1 MRVRRTAYRDEWV
14 CPARIDPRVDCRLR
28 LKIETRVETG
38 VQVSPGSPRKPTR
51 APTTD
56 GFPASSIDEANRDP
70 VESEKAMLT
79 KALIV
84 NGLVLFAVLEADL
97 GPGRKVSRFR
107 LLRPLLM
114 SASIVPLFLE
124 AVATHGTGLA
134 LEIAGGVAGVL
145 LGLTAASLMTL
156 RREPATG
163 RVVTRAGA
171 AYAAL
176 WIAVIAARSCF
187 SIGAVHWFN
196 HPLATW
202 MANHQVTAAAI
213 TDTLIIMAVAMT
225 LARTATLALRANQIH
240 RQPAAA
246 ASAA

>member
-1 MRVRRTAYRDEWV
+1 LT
-14 CPARIDPRVDCRLR
+14 
-28 LKIETRVETG
+28 
-38 VQVSPGSPRKPTR
+38 VQ
-51 APTTD
+51 TTT
-56 GFPASSIDEANRDP
+56 

-84 NGLVLFAVLEADL
+84 NALILFAVLEADL
-97 GPGRKVSRFR
+97 GPARKVGRFR
-107 LLRPLLM
+107 LLRPLLL

-124 AVATHGTGLA
+124 AIATQGTGLA

-145 LGLTAASLMTL
+145 LGLAAASMMTV
-156 RREPATG
+156 RREPGTG
-163 RVVTRAGA
+163 RLVTRAGA

-187 SIGAVHWFN
+187 SVGAVHWFN

-202 MANHQVTAAAI
+202 MAHHQVTGAAI

-225 LARTATLALRANQIH
+225 LARTIGLGVRANEIH
-240 RQPAAA
+240 RRVPAAQVA
-246 ASAA
+246 A

>member
-1 MRVRRTAYRDEWV
+1 MTDRV
-14 CPARIDPRVDCRLR
+14 
-28 LKIETRVETG
+28 
-38 VQVSPGSPRKPTR
+38 
-51 APTTD
+51 
-56 GFPASSIDEANRDP
+56 PASSIDGANRDP
-70 VESEKAMLT
+70 VESENTMLT
-79 KALIV
+79 NALIV

-97 GPGRKVSRFR
+97 GPARKVSRFR
-107 LLRPLLM
+107 LLRPLLL

-124 AVATHGTGLA
+124 AIATHGTGLA
-134 LEIAGGVAGVL
+134 LEIGGGVAGVL
-145 LGLTAASLMTL
+145 LGLTAASLMSV

-163 RVVTRAGA
+163 RLVTRAGA

-202 MANHQVTAAAI
+202 MANHQVTGAAI

-225 LARTATLALRANQIH
+225 LARTLSLAVRANQI
-240 RQPAAA
+240 RRETRVAQIAA
-246 ASAA
+246 